1 MFTRPFRW
9 ASLPILTLAA
19 LALACSSSSDPGDS
33 DPPAFNLTGS
43 WTFNVTITHETG
55 DCEGNNEPPWQ
66 ATIDITQVDDAVTA
80 TGDWH
85 SNPGTGSHDFG
96 GTLSGNQLVIDGSYP
111 EGTGTT
117 LALYQ
122 LTVAADGQTMSGT
135 ETWTWT
141 SATELCHDSQS
152 TVEATRVAPD

>member
-1 MFTRPFRW
+1 MLSVYFRR
-9 ASLPILTLAA
+9 A
-19 LALACSSSSDPGDS
+19 LLISVIPAVLVLACSDS
-33 DPPAFNLTGS
+33 DDNPNQPPPSVNVTGT
-43 WTFNVTITHETG
+43 WTFDVTITHETG
-55 DCEGNNEPPWQ
+55 DCVGDNEPPWQ
-66 ATIDITQVDDAVTA
+66 ATIDITQVGDAVTA

-85 SNPGTGSHDFG
+85 SNPGTGPHEFG
-96 GTLSGNQLVIDGSYP
+96 GTVSGNQLVLDGSYP

-122 LTVAADGQTMSGT
+122 LTVSADQNRMTGT

-152 TVEATRVAPD
+152 TVVATRVAP

>member
-1 MFTRPFRW
+1 MFTRPFRRV
-9 ASLPILTLAA
+9 SLPILTLAA
-19 LALACSSSSDPGDS
+19 LA
-33 DPPAFNLTGS
+33 
-43 WTFNVTITHETG
+43 
-55 DCEGNNEPPWQ
+55 
-66 ATIDITQVDDAVTA
+66 
-80 TGDWH
+80 
-85 SNPGTGSHDFG
+85 
-96 GTLSGNQLVIDGSYP
+96 GNQLVIDGSYP

-152 TVEATRVAPD
+152 SVVANRVSP